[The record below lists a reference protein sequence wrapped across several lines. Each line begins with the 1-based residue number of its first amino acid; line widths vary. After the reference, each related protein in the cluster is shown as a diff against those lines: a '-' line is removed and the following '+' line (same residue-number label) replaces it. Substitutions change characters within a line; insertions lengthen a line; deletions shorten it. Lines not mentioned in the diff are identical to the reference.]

1 MGASNVFLWVITPLV
16 CAVALALAAWR
27 VALLYQPTGV
37 PWWRRKR
44 ILAPLVLAVPALVL
58 AIIAWIAWAPLNL
71 SPGQLNGL
79 DFAALRA
86 YQQQVADAGRAL
98 TPWGVAL
105 VLLTVITLGVVIIS
119 MTNDPPIPKQGDGE
133 GNGSTSA

>member
-16 CAVALALAAWR
+16 CAVALVLAAWR

-44 ILAPLVLAVPALVL
+44 IIAPLVLAAPALALTVL
-58 AIIAWIAWAPLNL
+58 VWIAWAPLNL
-71 SPGQLNGL
+71 SQTQLNGL
-79 DFAALRA
+79 DFASLRA
-86 YQQQVADAGRAL
+86 YQQHVADAASAY

-105 VLLTVITLGVVIIS
+105 VLLTVVTLGVVIIS
-119 MTNDPPIPKQGDGE
+119 MTNDPPIPKQDDE
-133 GNGSTSA
+133 SNPPPQ

>member
-16 CAVALALAAWR
+16 CAVALVLAAWR

-44 ILAPLVLAVPALVL
+44 IIAPLVLAVPALAL
-58 AIIAWIAWAPLNL
+58 TILAWIAWAPLNL
-71 SPGQLNGL
+71 SQSQLNNL
-79 DFAALRA
+79 DFAGLRA
-86 YQQQVADAGRAL
+86 YQQHVADAASTY

-119 MTNDPPIPKQGDGE
+119 MTNDPPIPKQDDDQ
-133 GNGSTSA
+133 NNNPPPR